1 VAGPSKRSHPV
12 RSLLALLALTAA
24 LFGLVAGT
32 AALKEGGSWAPKL
45 GLDLEGG
52 TQIVLEP
59 VLQSGGQVTAQLLQQ
74 SRDIIEARVNG
85 SGVAE
90 AEIATE
96 GGRNVVVSVPGK
108 MTQRQ
113 RDLIKQSSQLQ
124 FRPVLVA
131 AAAGAPQPAPTATPS
146 GSPTS
151 GATATPTATP
161 KASATPST
169 RSTASPTASSDQGR
183 LPSALVESA
192 ASPSAT
198 ASASSASSAASPSAS
213 ARPSATPSP
222 SGSATT
228 PAATPANPSDLSQI
242 TPALERE
249 FAAQTC
255 VDRSALQ
262 ARVDDPKKPVVACE
276 SDGSA
281 KYILGPVEVSG
292 TDISDASA
300 GLQPGPNGSTTN
312 VWEVRLQFDG
322 DGSRKFRQS
331 TTRLYSLQPPQ
342 NQFAIVLDN
351 LVISAPSANEPI
363 TGGQA
368 SITGSFTQASATTL
382 ANQLKYGALPLSFT
396 TQTEEQI
403 SPLLGKEQLQRGL
416 LAGLIGLVLV
426 VVYSLFQ
433 YRALGFVTVFSLVV
447 ASVITYALVVLL
459 GNTQGLRLTLA
470 GITGL
475 IVSIG
480 VTADSF
486 IVYFERVRDEVR
498 EGRSL
503 KAAVETGWGRAR
515 RTILAAD
522 AINFLAAVVLYILA
536 AGGVRGFAFT
546 LGLSTIVDIVVVF
559 LFTHPMLT
567 LLARTE
573 FFGQGHRFSGLDP
586 QRLGSTARAPIGV
599 KANLGTIASRR
610 AAAAR
615 RARGE
620 VEPDEDLPDEVPA
633 GAEQAQSAPTHQEA

>member
-1 VAGPSKRSHPV
+1 VAGPSRRSHPG
-12 RSLLALLALTAA
+12 RSLLALLLLTVA
-24 LFGLVAGT
+24 LFAAVAAT
-32 AALKEGGSWAPKL
+32 ATWREGGSWAPRL

-59 VLQSGGQVTAQLLQQ
+59 VLQNGGNVTPQLLQQ
-74 SRDIIEARVNG
+74 SVDIIQQRING
-85 SGVAE
+85 TGVGE
-90 AEIATE
+90 SEITTE

-108 MTQRQ
+108 IDQRQ

-131 AAAGAPQPAPTATPS
+131 APGGAQPPATPTPS
-146 GSPTS
+146 GS
-151 GATATPTATP
+151 
-161 KASATPST
+161 ATPSAKPSAT
-169 RSTASPTASSDQGR
+169 NSPSARATAPASPGGRPSASPTASSDQGVVPPA
-183 LPSALVESA
+183 LLKSTSAGTA
-192 ASPSAT
+192 AGT
-198 ASASSASSAASPSAS
+198 
-213 ARPSATPSP
+213 PSATPSP
-222 SGSATT
+222 SASATPRPST
-228 PAATPANPSDLSQI
+228 PAQQPANPSDLSQV
-242 TPALERE
+242 TPALQQE
-249 FAAQTC
+249 FTAQNC
-255 VDRSALQ
+255 VDRTALQ
-262 ARVDDPKKPVVACE
+262 SRVDDPKKPVVACE
-276 SDGSA
+276 NNGSV

-292 TDISDASA
+292 TDISDSTA

-322 DGSRKFRQS
+322 DGSRKFRES

-396 TQTEEQI
+396 TQTEQQI

-416 LAGLIGLVLV
+416 LAGLIGMVLV
-426 VVYSLFQ
+426 VLYSLIQ
-433 YRALGFVTVFSLVV
+433 YRALGLVTVFSLIV
-447 ASVITYALVVLL
+447 ATILTYGLVVLL

-503 KAAVETGWGRAR
+503 RAAVETGWERAR

-522 AINFLAAVVLYILA
+522 AINFLAALVLYLLA

-567 LLARTE
+567 LLARTK

-586 QRLGSTARAPIGV
+586 QRLGSTVRAPIGV

-615 RARGE
+615 KARGEADEEEPAE
-620 VEPDEDLPDEVPA
+620 VEPDVEPDA
-633 GAEQAQSAPTHQEA
+633 ARSGSQSAPTHQEA

>member
-1 VAGPSKRSHPV
+1 MAGPSRRSHPG
-12 RSLLALLALTAA
+12 RALLALLALTAA

-32 AALKEGGSWAPKL
+32 AAWVDGGSWTPKL

-59 VLQSGGQVTAQLLQQ
+59 VLQSGGDVTPQLLSQ
-74 SRDIIEARVNG
+74 SVDIIRQRVDG
-85 SGVAE
+85 SGVGE
-90 AEIATE
+90 AEITTE
-96 GGRNVVVSVPGK
+96 GGRNVVVSVPGRID
-108 MTQRQ
+108 QRQ

-131 AAAGAPQPAPTATPS
+131 APAGAQPAPSPTSGSTATPS
-146 GSPTS
+146 VTPSRGS
-151 GATATPTATP
+151 TASAPASP
-161 KASATPST
+161 KASTSSRPS
-169 RSTASPTASSDQGR
+169 ASPTASSNQGV
-183 LPSALVESA
+183 LPSALLKGAPAA
-192 ASPSAT
+192 AST
-198 ASASSASSAASPSAS
+198 ASPSAS
-213 ARPSATPSP
+213 ASATPRP
-222 SGSATT
+222 SGSAT
-228 PAATPANPSDLSQI
+228 PAPTASNPSDLGQI
-242 TPALERE
+242 TQALEQE
-249 FAAQTC
+249 FTTQTC
-255 VDRSALQ
+255 ADVSALQ
-262 ARVDDPKKPVVACE
+262 ARIDDPKKPVVACE
-276 SDGSA
+276 SDGSV

-300 GLQPGPNGSTTN
+300 GLQAGPNGSTTN

-322 DGSRKFRQS
+322 DGSRKFRES
-331 TTRLYSLQPPQ
+331 TTRLYALQPPQ

-363 TGGQA
+363 SGGQA

-396 TQTEEQI
+396 TQTEQQI

-416 LAGLIGLVLV
+416 LAGVIGLLLV

-433 YRALGFVTVFSLVV
+433 YRALGMVTVFSLVV
-447 ASVITYALVVLL
+447 ASLITYGLVVLL

-498 EGRSL
+498 EGRTL
-503 KAAVETGWGRAR
+503 RAAVETGWGRAR

-522 AINFLAAVVLYILA
+522 AINFLAAVVLYVLA

-559 LFTHPMLT
+559 LFTHPLLT

-586 QRLGSTARAPIGV
+586 ERLGSTARAPIGV

-620 VEPDEDLPDEVPA
+620 EEPDEDLLDEPS
-633 GAEQAQSAPTHQEA
+633 GRGEQPQTAPTHQEA

>member
-1 VAGPSKRSHPV
+1 VAGPSRRSHPG
-12 RSLLALLALTAA
+12 RALLALLALTAA

-32 AALKEGGSWAPKL
+32 AAWVQGGSWTPKL

-59 VLQSGGQVTAQLLQQ
+59 VLQSGGDVTPQLLSQ
-74 SRDIIEARVNG
+74 SVDIIRQRVDG
-85 SGVAE
+85 SGVGE
-90 AEIATE
+90 AEITTE
-96 GGRNVVVSVPGK
+96 GGRNVVVSVPGRID
-108 MTQRQ
+108 QRQ

-131 AAAGAPQPAPTATPS
+131 APAAGQPAPSPTSGSTATPS
-146 GSPTS
+146 GSAPATPS
-151 GATATPTATP
+151 RGATATAP
-161 KASATPST
+161 ASPSPSS
-169 RSTASPTASSDQGR
+169 RPSASPTASSEQGV
-183 LPSALVESA
+183 LPSSLIEGAPAA
-192 ASPSAT
+192 ASTASSS
-198 ASASSASSAASPSAS
+198 ASASASPSAS
-213 ARPSATPSP
+213 ATPRP
-222 SGSATT
+222 SGSATP
-228 PAATPANPSDLSQI
+228 PAATPSNPSDLSQI
-242 TPALERE
+242 TPALEQE
-249 FAAQTC
+249 FTAQTC
-255 VDRSALQ
+255 ADLSALQ

-276 SDGSA
+276 SDGSV
-281 KYILGPVEVSG
+281 KYLLGPVEVSG

-322 DGSRKFRQS
+322 DGSRKFRES
-331 TTRLYSLQPPQ
+331 TTRLYALQPPQ

-363 TGGQA
+363 SGGQA
-368 SITGSFTQASATTL
+368 SITGSFTQATSTTL

-396 TQTEEQI
+396 TQTEQQI

-433 YRALGFVTVFSLVV
+433 YRALGMVTVLSLVV
-447 ASVITYALVVLL
+447 ASVITYGLVVLL

-503 KAAVETGWGRAR
+503 RAAVETGWSRAR

-522 AINFLAAVVLYILA
+522 AINFLAAVVLYVLA

-559 LFTHPMLT
+559 LFTHPLLT

-586 QRLGSTARAPIGV
+586 ERLGSTARVPIGV

-615 RARGE
+615 RSRGE
-620 VEPDEDLPDEVPA
+620 EPDEDLPDEA
-633 GAEQAQSAPTHQEA
+633 SGRAEQPQTAPTHQEA

>member
-1 VAGPSKRSHPV
+1 VAGSSRRSHPG
-12 RSLLALLALTAA
+12 RSLLALLLLTVA
-24 LFGLVAGT
+24 LFAAVAAT
-32 AALKEGGSWAPKL
+32 ATWKDGGSWTPRL

-59 VLQSGGQVTAQLLQQ
+59 VLQNGGKVTPKLLQQ
-74 SRDIIEARVNG
+74 SVDIIQQRING
-85 SGVAE
+85 TGVGE
-90 AEIATE
+90 SEITTE
-96 GGRNVVVSVPGK
+96 GGKNVVVSVPGK
-108 MTQRQ
+108 IDQRQ

-131 AAAGAPQPAPTATPS
+131 APGGAQPPATPAPS
-146 GSPTS
+146 G
-151 GATATPTATP
+151 
-161 KASATPST
+161 SATPSVKPSAT
-169 RSTASPTASSDQGR
+169 NSPSARATAPASPSSRPSASPTASSDQGVVPPA
-183 LPSALVESA
+183 LLKSTAAGTAAGTPS
-192 ASPSAT
+192 ASPS
-198 ASASSASSAASPSAS
+198 PSA
-213 ARPSATPSP
+213 SATPSP
-222 SGSATT
+222 SA
-228 PAATPANPSDLSQI
+228 PAKQPANPSDLSQI
-242 TPALERE
+242 TPALQQE
-249 FAAQTC
+249 FTAQDC
-255 VDRSALQ
+255 VDRTALQ
-262 ARVDDPKKPVVACE
+262 SRIDDPKKPVVACE
-276 SDGSA
+276 NNGSV

-292 TDISDASA
+292 TNISDSTA
-300 GLQPGPNGSTTN
+300 GLKPGPNGSTTN

-322 DGSRKFRQS
+322 EGSRKFRES

-342 NQFAIVLDN
+342 NEFAIVLDN
-351 LVISAPSANEPI
+351 LVVSAPSANEPI

-368 SITGSFTQASATTL
+368 AITGSFTQASATTL

-396 TQTEEQI
+396 TQTEQQI

-416 LAGLIGLVLV
+416 LAGLIGMVLV
-426 VVYSLFQ
+426 VLYSLIQ
-433 YRALGFVTVFSLVV
+433 YRALGLVTVFSLIV
-447 ASVITYALVVLL
+447 ATILTYGLVVLL
-459 GNTQGLRLTLA
+459 GNTHGLRLTLA

-503 KAAVETGWGRAR
+503 RAAVETGWERAR

-522 AINFLAAVVLYILA
+522 AINFLAALVLYLLA

-567 LLARTE
+567 LLARTK

-615 RARGE
+615 KARGEADEEEPAE
-620 VEPDEDLPDEVPA
+620 VEPDVQPDA
-633 GAEQAQSAPTHQEA
+633 ARSGSQSAPTHQEA

>member
-1 VAGPSKRSHPV
+1 VAGPSRRSRPG
-12 RSLLALLALTAA
+12 RALLALLALSLVLLGA
-24 LFGLVAGT
+24 VAGT
-32 AALKEGGSWAPKL
+32 ATWRNGGSWTPKL

-59 VLQSGGQVTAQLLQQ
+59 VLQSGGDVTPQLLSQ
-74 SRDIIEARVNG
+74 SVDIIRQRVDG
-85 SGVAE
+85 SGVGE
-90 AEIATE
+90 AEITTE
-96 GGRNVVVSVPGK
+96 GGRNVVVSVPGRID
-108 MTQRQ
+108 QRQ

-131 AAAGAPQPAPTATPS
+131 APAGAQPAPSPTSGSTATPS
-146 GSPTS
+146 VTPSRGS
-151 GATATPTATP
+151 TASAPASP
-161 KASATPST
+161 KASTSSRPS
-169 RSTASPTASSDQGR
+169 ASPTASSNQGV
-183 LPSALVESA
+183 LPSALLKGAPAA
-192 ASPSAT
+192 AST
-198 ASASSASSAASPSAS
+198 ASPSAS
-213 ARPSATPSP
+213 ASATPRP
-222 SGSATT
+222 SGSAT
-228 PAATPANPSDLSQI
+228 PAPTASNPSDLGQI
-242 TPALERE
+242 TQALEQE
-249 FAAQTC
+249 FTTQTC
-255 VDRSALQ
+255 ADVSALQ
-262 ARVDDPKKPVVACE
+262 ARIDDPKKPVVACE
-276 SDGSA
+276 SDGSV

-300 GLQPGPNGSTTN
+300 GLQAGPNGSTTN

-322 DGSRKFRQS
+322 DGSRKFRES
-331 TTRLYSLQPPQ
+331 TTRLYALQPPQ

-363 TGGQA
+363 SGGQA

-396 TQTEEQI
+396 TQTEQQI

-416 LAGLIGLVLV
+416 LAGVIGLLLV

-433 YRALGFVTVFSLVV
+433 YRALGMVTVFSLVV
-447 ASVITYALVVLL
+447 ASLITYGLVVLL

-498 EGRSL
+498 EGRTL
-503 KAAVETGWGRAR
+503 RAAVETGWGRAR

-522 AINFLAAVVLYILA
+522 AINFLAAVVLYVLA

-559 LFTHPMLT
+559 LFTHPLLT

-586 QRLGSTARAPIGV
+586 QRLGTTARVPIGV

-615 RARGE
+615 QARGE
-620 VEPDEDLPDEVPA
+620 EELDEEEA
-633 GAEQAQSAPTHQEA
+633 SGRAEQPQSAPTHQEA